1 MSYQP
6 NPASNIWYYFSLW
19 YSKMLKFFVNYAKWS
34 LTACLKIL
42 RSDPRNRYP
51 KLKSPSAQHLLST
64 GTTGWS
70 HCCQAN
76 ACEEEVKTRKTP
88 PRKGQELPVLLFHR
102 ELHGGGRPSAAEL
115 EPHSRYVR
123 TRILAFFP
131 STSVDFVFV
140 WFEAYRGGKARPR
153 TMTHTLPSTV

>member
-1 MSYQP
+1 M
-6 NPASNIWYYFSLW
+6 
-19 YSKMLKFFVNYAKWS
+19 NYAKSS

-42 RSDPRNRYP
+42 PSDPRNRYP

-123 TRILAFFP
+123 TRILAFLL
-131 STSVDFVFV
+131 TETC
-140 WFEAYRGGKARPR
+140 WFCLRVIWSISWWQSETKNNDSY
-153 TMTHTLPSTV
+153 STVHSIVKKGSISVQLIQHDRPKTLH